1 MKVKKLLIGLLVSGL
16 TLSFTG
22 CGDKVIN
29 DKGEKVQSFGQ
40 FIEINKTSIVLSDG
54 YTVDQYFVYDKTTKV
69 VYVFQGLKNFSG
81 ITPHIMFWIK
91 MVNQKSQFTGK
102 IIVGDVYEMD

>member
-16 TLSFTG
+16 TLSFAG

-40 FIEINKTSIVLSDG
+40 FIEIKEIQIASSNG
-54 YTVDQYFVYDKTTKV
+54 YIFSQYFVYDKTTKI
-69 VYVFQGLKNFSG
+69 VYVVHGSDHHGG
-81 ITPHIMFWIK
+81 ITPYY
-91 MVNQKSQFTGK
+91 VLDENGK
-102 IIVGDVYEMD
+102 PEIAIYGENYNG